1 MIPYGRQFVSMTDIR
16 FVSNAL
22 RQDLITTGCYVN
34 KFENRI
40 KNIIGSKYVAVC
52 SNGTSALHLALLAI
66 NLRKNDIIIIPAINF
81 IASYNMAATMGAKIY
96 LADVDPDT
104 GQMTPRTLTEC
115 IKKNNIKKIKA
126 IITMYL
132 GGNVENVLEF
142 YNIKK
147 KFRCYIIEDACHA
160 FGSKYISKKEYK
172 YVGCCEYSDIATFS
186 FHPVKTLTT
195 GEGGAI
201 TTNNSLFFERIKLYR
216 SHGII
221 RKKKSHWLYDIDQSG
236 YNYRLSDINC
246 ALGYSQLSNMKN
258 FLLKRRKIFSF
269 YNLKLKK
276 YDQFCRVLN
285 SHNINNSSCHLLI
298 IKFNLTKIKT
308 TKEKIINFF
317 LHNKIFLQQ
326 HYIPIYKFKIYK
338 KNLILKNSEEYF
350 KSCISF
356 PIYYNLKYKDLRKI
370 INLIK
375 YFINKNMAK

>member
-22 RQDLITTGCYVN
+22 RQDLITTGSYVN

-81 IASYNMAATMGAKIY
+81 IASYNMAVTMGAKIY

-132 GGNVENVLEF
+132 GGNVENILEF

-285 SHNINNSSCHLLI
+285 SLHINNSSCHLLI

-317 LHNKIFLQQ
+317 LRNKIFLQQ

-338 KNLILKNSEEYF
+338 KNLILKYSEEYF